1 MTDEPCIFCNPDPR
15 DVLFEHGAWYARA
28 DRYPVSDGHTLL
40 IPYRHVASFFDLSPG
55 ERAGFLEIADLAR
68 AWIGE
73 RHRPD
78 GYNIGVNV
86 GSAAGQAV
94 MHCHVHVVP
103 RYEGDQRE
111 DGWRGGMRRVVP
123 AGDYRDHM

>member
-1 MTDEPCIFCNPDPR
+1 MTDDPCIFCNPDPA
-15 DVLFEHGAWYARA
+15 DVLFANDRWYARA
-28 DRYPVSDGHTLL
+28 DKYPVADGHILL
-40 IPYRHVASFFDLSPG
+40 IPFRHVASFFDLLPG
-55 ERAGFLEIADLAR
+55 ERVAFFDIVDQAHAFLD
-68 AWIGE
+68 E
-73 RHRPD
+73 RYRPG

-86 GSAAGQAV
+86 GRTAGQAV